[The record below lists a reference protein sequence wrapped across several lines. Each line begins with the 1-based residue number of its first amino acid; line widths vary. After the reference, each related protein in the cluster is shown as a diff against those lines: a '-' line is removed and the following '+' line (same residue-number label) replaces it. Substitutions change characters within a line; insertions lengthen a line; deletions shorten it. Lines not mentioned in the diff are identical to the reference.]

1 MAAFN
6 YRQLIRQIPARTWE
20 CYFQSRKLEL
30 PDQLAGDNLISSVI
44 DIIDA
49 LPAAQGE
56 AVYAELRRVHDL
68 ANGRGVDALRNTAPP
83 DSALHEDFTKFSS
96 DAERALWVM
105 ANWPDLFATAE
116 AIYAVSLRIGKRGW
130 KRLRPSMTPRQRR
143 RAVPTHRTSPC
154 RACWASS
161 RPRSNRPA
169 APVPSGAAPLQ
180 RRPGRRQRKLRCA

>member
-20 CYFQSRKLEL
+20 FYFQSRKLEL

-83 DSALHEDFTKFSS
+83 DSAIHEDFTKFSS

-130 KRLRPSMTPRQRR
+130 KRLQVPPVAALFRGQEDIRALEVSLATTFTPR
-143 RAVPTHRTSPC
+143 
-154 RACWASS
+154 
-161 RPRSNRPA
+161 
-169 APVPSGAAPLQ
+169 
-180 RRPGRRQRKLRCA
+180 